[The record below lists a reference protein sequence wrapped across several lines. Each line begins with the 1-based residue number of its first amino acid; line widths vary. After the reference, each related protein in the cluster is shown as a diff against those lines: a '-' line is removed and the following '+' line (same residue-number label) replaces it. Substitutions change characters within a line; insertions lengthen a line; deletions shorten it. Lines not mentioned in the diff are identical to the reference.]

1 MPAAAASGRLL
12 VLALQPTHF
21 STVNKVSAALL
32 HMSAASCA
40 YASCAHAGAPCPA
53 LQPLTLQLLHEPMTL
68 MTVRGERAT
77 GLLDLKQNSMWQFLT
92 HSRLLLML
100 P

>member
-1 MPAAAASGRLL
+1 LR
-12 VLALQPTHF
+12 
-21 STVNKVSAALL
+21 
-32 HMSAASCA
+32 
-40 YASCAHAGAPCPA
+40 
-53 LQPLTLQLLHEPMTL
+53 LTLQLLHEPMTL

-92 HSRLLLML
+92 KSRLLLML